1 MILDGYLAFRNE
13 KYRGGSEILLDH
25 LYLVIFPCMLA
36 DDGNGL
42 ISFTPIT
49 TVLAGGSVI
58 VFPVGFCIA
67 ISIIGFPGLEFTSTW

>member
-1 MILDGYLAFRNE
+1 MNSKNMLS
-13 KYRGGSEILLDH
+13 GSNNPLTNLY
-25 LYLVIFPCMLA
+25 YLVIFPCMLE

-58 VFPVGFCIA
+58 VLPVGFCIA
-67 ISIIGFPGLEFTSTW
+67 ISVIGLPGLEFTST

>member
-1 MILDGYLAFRNE
+1 
-13 KYRGGSEILLDH
+13 
-25 LYLVIFPCMLA
+25 MLA

-67 ISIIGFPGLEFTSTW
+67 ISVIGFPGLEFTSTWYMHNLPGLDNGFTNSS